1 MQGEIAMK
9 RSFSCAAN
17 RWVALVGGFGGA
29 VVQAATPPATT
40 PLEEVIVSGV
50 RQSVESAI
58 AIKQESLQI
67 SDSIVAEDIGKLPDN
82 SVAEALQRVPGVQI
96 ARARSDAS
104 LVLIRGLPNVVT
116 TINGRQLF
124 TTTGR
129 GVALADIPAD
139 LLKQVDVYKTQT
151 ADMYSGGLVGAI
163 NVDLRRPFDFEDF
176 AVAGAL
182 RGIYSENTEDVDPI
196 ASALISNRW
205 DVGDGEFGAMLSVS
219 HQDKNYQEANTFDG
233 TYDRIE
239 PPNQPATPGDQSDDI
254 LRPFV
259 IGSIYTLGETQR
271 DSANLSLQWRP
282 NDRATFHFDGF
293 YVKYEEDYELN
304 FWIPLPGIQVDSYTL
319 KPGSNVAQTW
329 NSSDIFTLTS
339 NQAFGRESET
349 YQLALGGDWAITDRL
364 TLKSDIAYTNSTA
377 DNRGVILDTGFIA
390 PRLEVDFSQNG
401 ASNARVLNADGS
413 PFDVADSSHYWLEQ
427 LFDQRDA
434 QEGDD
439 VTFRADLAYDTDG
452 FFTQFAGGLQ
462 VSSRSASE
470 SAANGGGVNRNRF
483 APPGVDNLVFVDDV
497 EARTGLAGIQDVS
510 PNDILDGDRD
520 LWTRQWFVAD
530 RDYLLNNTAAVREL
544 FYLSPNDPPDDPA
557 RFFDDQEDTYAVYLQ
572 TNFEFDLG
580 SLPVDGVLGVRY
592 VQIDSELNGFQFR
605 DVGGGL
611 VQTPVSI
618 QKTDEELLPSL
629 NMRFKLREDLFLRF
643 SASETAVRPDFNDL
657 NPATTLTAPG
667 PTLPGQGTGGNPDL
681 ENQKALNGDLTLE
694 WYFGDGGLLSGGVF
708 YRDIENYVQIFS
720 ATETIGGQDFEVS
733 RPRGTDAT
741 LEGVELSYTQ
751 FFDMLPGFWSGF
763 GTQVNYTLVNSEA
776 DTPDLR
782 TDPVTFRKADVT
794 NVSDDSYNIILIYEQ
809 YGVSARLAYNWRSD
823 YIESYNQSGAQPPAV
838 VVKDAAQMDFSLGYD
853 INEHITVQFDA
864 TNLLDRP
871 VLNYFGGESGDDDH
885 LYPRDVR
892 SNDRTFSL
900 GVRARL

>member
-1 MQGEIAMK
+1 MK
-9 RSFSCAAN
+9 RSFSRAASG
-17 RWVALVGGFGGA
+17 WAVMVGGFGGA
-29 VVQAATPPATT
+29 IAQAATTPATT
-40 PLEEVIVSGV
+40 TLEEVIVSGV

-96 ARARSDAS
+96 ARARGDAS

-116 TINGRQLF
+116 TINDRQIF

-182 RGIYSENTEDVDPI
+182 RGIYSENTEDIDPI

-205 DVGDGEFGAMLSVS
+205 NVGDGEFGAMLSVS
-219 HQDKNYQEANTFDG
+219 HQSKNYQEANTFDG

-239 PPNQPATPGDQSDDI
+239 PPNQPPTPDDPGDDI

-282 NDRATFHFDGF
+282 NERATFHFDGF

-319 KPGSNVAQTW
+319 KSGSNVAQTW
-329 NSSDIFTLTS
+329 NSSNIFTLTS
-339 NQAFGRESET
+339 NQAFARESET
-349 YQLALGGDWAITDRL
+349 YQLAFGGEWELSDRL
-364 TLKSDIAYTNSTA
+364 ALRSDIAYTSSTA

-413 PFDVADSSHYWLEQ
+413 AFDVTDSSHYWLEQ

-439 VTFRADLAYDTDG
+439 VTFRADLDYTRDG
-452 FFTQFAGGLQ
+452 AFSKISGGIQ
-462 VSSRSASE
+462 VGKRTAE
-470 SAANGGGVNRNRF
+470 NRAANGGGIHRNLF

-497 EARTGLAGIQDVS
+497 EARTGRAGIQALS
-510 PNDILDGDRD
+510 PDDILEGDRN
-520 LWTRQWFVAD
+520 LWTRQWFIAD
-530 RDYLLNNTAAVREL
+530 RDFLLNNTPEIREL
-544 FYLSPNDPPDDPA
+544 FYLSPEDPPDDPG
-557 RFFDDQEDTYAVYLQ
+557 RFFNDEEKTYAAYLQ
-572 TNFEFDLG
+572 TGFEFDLG
-580 SLPVDGVLGVRY
+580 GVPVDGVLGVRY
-592 VQIDSELNGFQFR
+592 VKIDSELNGFVFSNT
-605 DVGGGL
+605 GGGD
-611 VQTPVSI
+611 VRTPVSI
-618 QKTDEELLPSL
+618 AKSDDAVLPSL
-629 NMRFKLREDLFLRF
+629 NMRFKFRDDLFLRF
-643 SASETAVRPDFNDL
+643 SASETMVRPNFADL
-657 NPATTLTAPG
+657 NPATVLTAPG
-667 PTLPGQGTGGNPDL
+667 PTLPGQGSGGNPDL
-681 ENQKALNGDLTLE
+681 DSQKALNGDLTLE
-694 WYFGDGGLLSGGVF
+694 WYFGQGGLLSGGVF

-720 ATETIGGQDFEVS
+720 ATERIGNQDFEVS

-741 LEGVELSYTQ
+741 LKGVELSYTQ
-751 FFDMLPGFWSGF
+751 FFDMLPGFLSGF
-763 GTQVNYTLVNSEA
+763 GTQLNYTLVDSEA
-776 DTPDLR
+776 NTPDLR

-853 INEHITVQFDA
+853 INEHLTIQFDA

-871 VLNYFGGESGDDDH
+871 VLNYFGSTSSEDAY

-900 GVRARL
+900 GIRARL